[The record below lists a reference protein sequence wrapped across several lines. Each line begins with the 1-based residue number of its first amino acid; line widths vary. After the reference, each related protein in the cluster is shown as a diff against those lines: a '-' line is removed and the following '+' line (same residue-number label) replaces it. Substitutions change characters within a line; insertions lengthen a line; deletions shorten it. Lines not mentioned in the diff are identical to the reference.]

1 MGWTGCRKEEFADIK
16 DFVNEY
22 ISQYVNKPEHK
33 LKKSV
38 KRRTEFF
45 YLINSSGEDWILKII
60 TQTKDGYYWRKEI
73 QMNPHESGVPIS
85 LLKKFVPK
93 DEKNEKWLKEE
104 MELAIKQKRE
114 KEHKKVEVGDV
125 VECKAAS
132 NICFCSGEKIQ
143 KDETFYL
150 LVEGKPCSK
159 REKKFFRVVNKQ
171 EKEDGTYFFVKTNK
185 IVTREI
191 YNASESNNLGKKSV
205 NQ

>member
-1 MGWTGCRKEEFADIK
+1 MGWTGCRKEEFTDIK

-22 ISQYVNKPEHK
+22 ISQYENKPEHTV
-33 LKKSV
+33 KKSV
-38 KRRTEFF
+38 RKGNDFF

-60 TQTKDGYYWRKEI
+60 TSTQNGHFWRKEI
-73 QMNPHESGVPIS
+73 QMNPYGSGIPIS
-85 LLKKFVPK
+85 LLKNFVPK

-104 MELAIKQKRE
+104 LDLAIKQKRE

-125 VECKAAS
+125 VECKAVS
-132 NICFCSGEKIQ
+132 NICFCSGEKIL

-150 LVEGKPCSK
+150 LIEGKQCAK

-171 EKEDGTYFFVKTNK
+171 EKEDGTCSFVKTNK
-185 IVTREI
+185 IVARDI
-191 YNASESNNLGKKSV
+191 YNASESKNLGKIPV

>member
-1 MGWTGCRKEEFADIK
+1 MGWTGCRKEEFSDIK

-38 KRRTEFF
+38 KKRTEFF

-60 TQTKDGYYWRKEI
+60 TQTK
-73 QMNPHESGVPIS
+73 
-85 LLKKFVPK
+85 
-93 DEKNEKWLKEE
+93 
-104 MELAIKQKRE
+104 
-114 KEHKKVEVGDV
+114 
-125 VECKAAS
+125 
-132 NICFCSGEKIQ
+132 
-143 KDETFYL
+143 
-150 LVEGKPCSK
+150 

-171 EKEDGTYFFVKTNK
+171 EKEDGTCSFSKTNK

-191 YNASESNNLGKKSV
+191 YNASESNNLGNKPV